1 MNRLLVVLYLLLTG
15 ALVPRVHAAGRPC
28 EQLAQLASLNT
39 QITSAQLVAAGAFAP
54 PETAEPWMSADPS
67 FYKQL
72 PAFCRVIAVAKPTG
86 ESDIKIEVWL
96 PAAGWNGKFRGQGN
110 GGFAGS
116 IDYRALGWAIA
127 QGYAT
132 AATDTGH
139 AANSGDAGWALN
151 HPEKIVDFAHRA
163 IHEMTVFGKA
173 TTSAFYGDAPQK
185 SYFANCSN
193 GGRQALMEAQ
203 RYPDDYDGILAGAP
217 ANYFTHLLA
226 SALWD
231 AQATTNDPASYIPG
245 AKIPAIAQAVVAACD
260 ANDGVKD
267 GIVNDPRQ
275 CHFDPAIM
283 LCKEGNSDSCL
294 TQPQVTALKQLYQGP
309 RRSNGKQIFPGLEP
323 GGEVGEGG
331 WPLWI
336 TGPAPG
342 KALVFAFDHGYFA
355 DMVYSQADWDYQHAN
370 LDGALKASD
379 QKFANVLNAT
389 QTDMKAFAAR
399 GGKLIIYHGWS
410 DAAIS
415 PLNSINYYQS
425 VVEKM
430 GKPQTDSFLRL
441 YMVPGMQHCGGGP
454 GPDEFGAYGVSQ
466 SNDAQ
471 HNMYL
476 ALEQWVEKGT
486 APPTFIAS
494 KTEGQGPAAKATMTR
509 PLCPYPQQA
518 RYKGTGDTNDA
529 TNFACATEK

>member
-1 MNRLLVVLYLLLTG
+1 MNRFVGVVWLLLTG
-15 ALVPRVHAAGRPC
+15 ALVPCVRGSERSC
-28 EQLAQLASLNT
+28 EQLAQLALPNT
-39 QITSAQLVAAGAFAP
+39 QIGSAQPVAAGAFAP
-54 PETAEPWMSADPS
+54 PEAAEPWMRADAS

-72 PAFCRVIAVAKPTG
+72 PAFCRVTAVAKPTAD
-86 ESDIKIEVWL
+86 SDIKIEVWL
-96 PAAGWNGKFRGQGN
+96 PATGWNGKFRGQGN

-116 IDYRALGWAIA
+116 IDYGALGLAIA

-139 AANSGDAGWALN
+139 AANSGDATWALN
-151 HPEKIVDFAHRA
+151 HPEKIIDFAHRA

-173 TTSAFYGDAPQK
+173 TTIAYYGDAPKK
-185 SYFANCSN
+185 SYFASCSN

-217 ANYFTHLLA
+217 ANYFTHLLL

-231 AQATTNDPASYIPG
+231 AQATTNDLTSYIPSS
-245 AKIPAIAQAVVAACD
+245 KIPAIAQAVVAACD
-260 ANDGVKD
+260 AIDGVKD

-275 CHFDPAIM
+275 CHFDPATM
-283 LCKEGNSDSCL
+283 LCKEGNSDACL
-294 TQPQVTALKQLYQGP
+294 TKPQVTALKKLYQGP
-309 RRSNGKQIFPGLEP
+309 YDSTGKQIYPGLEP
-323 GGEVGEGG
+323 GGEVGQSG

-342 KALVFAFDHGYFA
+342 KALLFAFNHGYFS
-355 DMVYSQADWDYQHAN
+355 DMVYSEAHWEYQHAN
-370 LDGALKASD
+370 LDAAVKASD

-389 QTDMKAFAAR
+389 QTDMQAFADR

-425 VVEKM
+425 VVAKM
-430 GKPQTDSFLRL
+430 GRPQTDSFLRL
-441 YMVPGMQHCGGGP
+441 YMVPGMQHCDDGP
-454 GPDEFGAYGVSQ
+454 GPHKFGADGVSQ
-466 SNDAQ
+466 VNDPQ

-476 ALEQWVEKGT
+476 ALEQWAEKGT

-494 KTEGQGPAAKATMTR
+494 KTEGEGPTAKVTMTR
-509 PLCPYPQQA
+509 PLCPYPQHA
-518 RYKGTGDTNDA
+518 KYKGTGDTNNA
-529 TNFACATEK
+529 TNFSCAPEQ